1 MADYLND
8 GPEEEFVSKTQ
19 RKKQMDALQDLGR
32 ELIDLPNDQLK
43 KIKLPE
49 DLLTA
54 IVEYKRITSN
64 GARRRQAQYIGRLM
78 REIDPDPIRAYLA
91 VSKGESAAHT
101 GWLHRVE
108 RWRERLLEDDTALPL
123 FIDEH
128 PQADVQQLRTLI
140 RNARKERQEARP
152 PKHFR
157 QLFQAIKDIIPEPAL
172 PGNGGHD
179 THGADA

>member
-32 ELIDLPNDQLK
+32 ELVDLPNDKLQ
-43 KIKLPE
+43 KIRLPE
-49 DLLTA
+49 DLLNA
-54 IVEYKRITSN
+54 ILEYRRITSN
-64 GARRRQAQYIGRLM
+64 GAKRRQAQYIGRLM
-78 REIDPDPIRAYLA
+78 REIDPDPIRAALA
-91 VSKGESAAHT
+91 VSKGESAAHAA
-101 GWLHRVE
+101 WLHQIE
-108 RWRERLLEDDTALPL
+108 RWRERLLEDDAALPQ
-123 FIDEH
+123 FVDAH
-128 PQADVQQLRTLI
+128 PQAEVQPLRALI

-172 PGNGGHD
+172 PGAGD
-179 THGADA
+179 ADGDEA

>member
-32 ELIDLPNDQLK
+32 ELVDLPNDKLK

-49 DLLTA
+49 DLFNA
-54 IVEYKRITSN
+54 ITEYKRITSN
-64 GARRRQAQYIGRLM
+64 GAKRRQAQYIGRLM
-78 REIDPDPIRAYLA
+78 REIDPDPIRAHLA
-91 VSKGESAAHT
+91 ASKGESAAHAA
-101 GWLHRVE
+101 WLHQVE
-108 RWRERLLEDDTALPL
+108 RWRERLLEDDKALPQ
-123 FIDEH
+123 FVDAY

-140 RNARKERQEARP
+140 RNARKERDEARP

-157 QLFQAIKDIIPEPAL
+157 QVFQTIKDIIPEPGL
-172 PGNGGHD
+172 PAGQTEEGN
-179 THGADA
+179 DA